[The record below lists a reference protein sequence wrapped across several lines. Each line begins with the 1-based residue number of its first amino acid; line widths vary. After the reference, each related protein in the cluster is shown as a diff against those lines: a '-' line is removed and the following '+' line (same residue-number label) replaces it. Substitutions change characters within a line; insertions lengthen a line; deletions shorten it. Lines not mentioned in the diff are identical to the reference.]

1 MKGGAALFKGFAIK
15 PPFFEIG
22 PKAYLYGEASLK
34 LAKEADKLSVKY
46 NVDIIYTPQYVDI
59 PIITRETKHISVFAQ
74 HMDPIEIGRGVGS
87 VLPEALKAAG
97 AVGTLLNHAEKKMTL
112 DSIFKVIKRAD
123 EVGLATAVCAN
134 NLKEALA
141 IAQFEPNIII
151 VETESLIGKPRVNII
166 DTIGSRDYIIDVNKK
181 IKVINSDI
189 LVLHGAGIYS
199 GKDVYDIVILGAE
212 GTGSSSAI
220 MRARNPVEKMEEM
233 ISSLRKAWDERNG
246 NKLGIKKE

>member
-1 MKGGAALFKGFAIK
+1 MFKDFVLN

-22 PKAYLYGEASLK
+22 PKAYLYGEASLN
-34 LAKEADKLSVKY
+34 LAKEADNLSVKY

-59 PIITRETKHISVFAQ
+59 PIIASETKHISVFAQ
-74 HMDPIEIGRGVGS
+74 HMDPLEVGRGVGS

-112 DSIFKVIKRAD
+112 NDIFKAIRRAD

-134 NLKEALA
+134 NLEEALA
-141 IAQFEPNIII
+141 VAQFEPNIII
-151 VETESLIGKPRVNII
+151 VEAENLIGKPRGSISDSIGDRNYINEVNN
-166 DTIGSRDYIIDVNKK
+166 R
-181 IKVINSDI
+181 IKAINPNI
-189 LVLHGAGIYS
+189 HVLHGAGIYS

-220 MRARNPVEKMEEM
+220 MKASNPVEKVEEM
-233 ISSLRKAWDERNG
+233 ISSLRKAWDERN
-246 NKLGIKKE
+246 KRVS